1 MAAPVIKDELRAE
14 IQELTEQ
21 REALDAEWE
30 GKRFDQATK
39 DRFNY
44 LTEQK
49 REKEAILREID
60 LREKVIAEDAKAGNR
75 AEDGVQFYTPKP
87 GKTDNIWDLSDV
99 RRSYDD
105 PGVEEKELHDRALR
119 AIEMTHFPHPV
130 AERRREDV
138 QGNIEH
144 LLGDGESRKGSE
156 VAKYLL
162 YTGSPEYKRAFTKYL
177 QGAPRTQGEETLL
190 YRAMSLTTTSGG
202 FAVPFVLDT
211 ALIPTSNGAV
221 NPYRQIGNVETI
233 SVDEW
238 RGVSSGGITAAF
250 QAEAAATTDQSPT
263 LAQPTVSTEMGRVN
277 IPYSIEI
284 GMDWGDFAG
293 SMAADIQD
301 SKDVLEATKFAVG
314 SGTNEPF
321 GVITGATTVFTS
333 SSTNV
338 LFVADIYGVHNALG
352 PRFRNGATWT
362 FNNAILDKVRQLDT
376 AGGSAM
382 LQSNIQLRSA
392 AQVASMTDGRA
403 GVDIFGHPVYEASG
417 QSAAMTTGQLIGVV
431 GDYGRYYKIVDRVG
445 LNVEVIPHLTDATT
459 GMPTGQRALF
469 AYWRTGAKVLAAGA
483 FRTLKLA

>member
-1 MAAPVIKDELRAE
+1 MAAPVIKDELRSE

-49 REKEAILREID
+49 KEKEATLHELE
-60 LREKVIAEDAKAGNR
+60 LREKVIAEDAEKGNR
-75 AEDGVQFYTPKP
+75 SESGVQFYTSRP
-87 GKTDNIWDLSDV
+87 GVAKGDNIWDLSDV

-105 PGVEEKELHDRALR
+105 PGLEERELHDRGLR
-119 AIEMTHFPHPV
+119 AIEMAHFPHPD
-130 AERRREDV
+130 ANREQV
-138 QGNIEH
+138 QGNIEN
-144 LLGDGESRKGSE
+144 LLADGESRKGKD

-177 QGAPRTQGEETLL
+177 QGAPRTSAEETLL

-202 FAVPFVLDT
+202 FAVPFVLDP
-211 ALIPTSNGAV
+211 ALIQTSSGAV
-221 NPYRQIGNVETI
+221 NPYRQVASVETI

-263 LAQPTVSTEMGRVN
+263 LAQPVVSTEMGRVN

-284 GMDWGDFAG
+284 SMDWGDIGTVLAK
-293 SMAADIQD
+293 DIQD

-338 LFVADIYGVHNALG
+338 LFVADLYGVHDALG
-352 PRFRNGATWT
+352 PRFRNNASWT
-362 FNNAILDKVRQLDT
+362 INNAILSKVRQLDT

-382 LQSNIQLRSA
+382 LTSNLQERSSA
-392 AQVASMTDGRA
+392 LPGSFTEGRA
-403 GVDIFGHPVYEASG
+403 NVNIFGKAVYEASG
-417 QSAAMTTGQLIGVV
+417 QSAAMTTGQLIAVIGDFRLYKVIDRIGLTVV
-431 GDYGRYYKIVDRVG
+431 DAGF
-445 LNVEVIPHLTDATT
+445 LQDATT
-459 GMPTGQRALF
+459 GMPTMQKSLV
-469 AYWRTGAKVLAAGA
+469 AYWRTGAKVLSANA